1 MVAAVA
7 GGVLPPPLFSI
18 IKVNILQRALAV
30 PLSQTQPMKCAESGS
45 EEELP
50 PAMSTHITIS
60 ISSTTNSSTRTTINN
75 TINNISSTINNN
87 GQKSRER

>member
-50 PAMSTHITIS
+50 PAMSTHIITS
-60 ISSTTNSSTRTTINN
+60 ITSTTSSTRTTINN